1 MRSRSTFSLAARD
14 GRTSADAW
22 TTCVARSAI
31 QRRLWPLHSAR
42 AIEATI
48 PAIEVHILAI
58 ETDAPCEVNIH
69 PCERP
74 TLKHSSHPK
83 HGSHL
88 VAVLLTLLLGCDQTD
103 GTILVMMPD
112 EPRASIPFF

>member
-1 MRSRSTFSLAARD
+1 M
-14 GRTSADAW
+14 
-22 TTCVARSAI
+22 CVARSAI

-48 PAIEVHILAI
+48 PAIEVHIPAI
-58 ETDAPCEVNIH
+58 ETDVCEVNIL

-74 TLKHSSHPK
+74 ALKHSSHLK

-103 GTILVMMPD
+103 GTILAMMPD
-112 EPRASIPFF
+112 EPRASIPFL